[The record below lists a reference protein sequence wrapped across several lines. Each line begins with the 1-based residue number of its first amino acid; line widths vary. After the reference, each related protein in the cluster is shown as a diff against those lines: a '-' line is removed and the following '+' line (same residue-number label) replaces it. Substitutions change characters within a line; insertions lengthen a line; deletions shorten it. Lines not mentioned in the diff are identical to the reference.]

1 MSQSGDAPV
10 QMEVMNGQQIDPKT
24 ELMGI
29 LEQMAVNATDV
40 PYEVIQLRQSVEYA
54 TQLSM
59 SSSKFLRKVFK
70 RQAICERKFG
80 RLINTI
86 YNYEYG
92 TDDTINLTLPPPGYI
107 NSNNTNQMLSNTNE
121 LVANIIEIECSD
133 EQDEVFKAEFR
144 RNLTRHYL
152 STYLDYNSIDEIKSI
167 SKMKAETKRNN
178 NEQ

>member
-70 RQAICERKFG
+70 RQSICEKKYG
-80 RLINTI
+80 ALLTKI

-92 TDDTINLTLPPPGYI
+92 ADETVVLTLPPPGYI

-121 LVANIIEIECSD
+121 LVANIIEIECAD
-133 EQDEVFKAEFR
+133 EQDEMFKAEFR

-152 STYLDYNSIDEIKSI
+152 STYLDYNSIDEIKNLSR
-167 SKMKAETKRNN
+167 MKAEKARNDDQ
-178 NEQ
+178 E